1 LKKCFVRDFDQN
13 VSNQGGG
20 PIDGAQSATPWRRA
34 GPGTNPSGFAEDL
47 PTPSRRV
54 LVEIAPND
62 LFNGLLGSPRNTM
75 RAFDDQK
82 PEITYPC
89 LWSYRVIGADEVRLR
104 AVISE
109 VVVGL
114 EHSLTLANESSHGRY
129 RSIALEVLVRDEEHR
144 NAIFH
149 ALGKHPDV
157 RFVF

>member
-1 LKKCFVRDFDQN
+1 
-13 VSNQGGG
+13 
-20 PIDGAQSATPWRRA
+20 
-34 GPGTNPSGFAEDL
+34 
-47 PTPSRRV
+47 
-54 LVEIAPND
+54 
-62 LFNGLLGSPRNTM
+62 M

-104 AVISE
+104 AVIGE

-144 NAIFH
+144 NTIFH